1 MTVYTETEQ
10 DLAAVVKF
18 AEEEGLPEIIKG
30 SNHKLFVMIP
40 KESISKFCDEF
51 ICSRPDN
58 DILPH

>member
-1 MTVYTETEQ
+1 
-10 DLAAVVKF
+10 VKF